1 MGEVEFFDKVKGINR
16 FLSNEARFKIW
27 EFILTGEFI
36 PIPKALE
43 YFKEGVSED
52 IKKMKE
58 EIIK

>member
-1 MGEVEFFDKVKGINR
+1 MGEVEFFDKIKKINR

-27 EFILTGEFI
+27 EFIFTGEFI